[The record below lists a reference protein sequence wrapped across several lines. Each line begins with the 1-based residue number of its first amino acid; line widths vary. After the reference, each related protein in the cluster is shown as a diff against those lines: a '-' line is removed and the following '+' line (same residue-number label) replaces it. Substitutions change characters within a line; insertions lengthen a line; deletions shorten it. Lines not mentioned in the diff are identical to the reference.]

1 MTGARFAQ
9 APIMSPSDLLSRFI
23 ETSLLPT
30 DLVFTPDLIV
40 VALASRAGS
49 APCPVCGQRS
59 DRVHSHYRRV
69 LADLPICGRQLA
81 LILRLRKF
89 LCPNAG
95 CPRHIFC
102 ERIPA
107 LAATHARSTIRLV
120 HLQRTLGLALGGEP
134 GSRLAAELAVP
145 ISGDTILSRVKTVPA
160 EPERHYRFVGIDDFA
175 LRKGHTYGTILVDL
189 QRGRVIDL
197 FDGRDGTPV
206 AVWLKSHP
214 GIEIITRDRW
224 AAYANACTAA
234 APKATQVA
242 DRFHLIGNIRE
253 LVERLFEQHA
263 SALDAALEPP
273 PVVTP
278 DPCVGTQPIRVI
290 SSDSTP
296 ATAMSTTPPCDPNGL
311 AAPANKSPPPAPAK
325 VSHRQQQRQNC
336 FDEVRRLRLADRS
349 VRQIA
354 RELRIS
360 PKTVLNYMHRERCP
374 NWNPGTRRATRLD
387 SLQAK
392 VDAFIQEGGRTA
404 SVLFRRLKDHGCCSS
419 YDAVR
424 RFLARR
430 LQAAGIAPVHSGR
443 GPPRLRRP
451 SARQLSFEFVRRAEE
466 RSEDAAGRMA
476 KLNPIPQLCDALKL
490 ANELVEMTRGQSKV
504 RLVDWLSRAEVSGS
518 GSVRSFAEALR
529 TDAAAV
535 QAALSTSWNNG
546 PVEGQVNRLK
556 TIKRSMYGRAGL
568 ALLRARVCAKS

>member
-1 MTGARFAQ
+1 ML
-9 APIMSPSDLLSRFI
+9 PSDLLTQI
-23 ETSLLPT
+23 LGTALVPT
-30 DLVFTPDLIV
+30 DLVFAPDLIV
-40 VALASRAGS
+40 VALASRTAS

-59 DRVHSHYRRV
+59 DHAHSRYRRV

-81 LILRLRKF
+81 LVLRLRKF

-95 CPRHIFC
+95 CPRRIFC
-102 ERIPA
+102 ERVHG
-107 LAATHARSTIRLV
+107 LAATHARSTTRLV

-145 ISGDTILSRVKTVPA
+145 TSGDTILRRVKA
-160 EPERHYRFVGIDDFA
+160 AFAQPETSYRVIGIDDFA
-175 LRKGHTYGTILVDL
+175 PRKGRTYGTILVDL

-197 FDGRDGTPV
+197 LDGRDGAPV

-224 AAYANACTAA
+224 AAYANACTTA

-263 SALDAALEPP
+263 SAPDAALEPP
-273 PVVTP
+273 PAVTP
-278 DPCVGTQPIRVI
+278 DPCAATQPIPGI

-296 ATAMSTTPPCDPNGL
+296 ATAMPATPPCDPNDL
-311 AAPANKSPPPAPAK
+311 AAHANESPPPAPAK

-360 PKTVLNYMHRERCP
+360 PKTVLSYMHRERCP

-387 SLQAK
+387 GLQAK

-404 SVLFRRLKDHGCCSS
+404 SVLFRRLKDHGCRSS

-424 RFLARR
+424 RFFARR

-451 SARQLSFEFVRRAEE
+451 SARQLSFEFVRRAKE
-466 RSEDAAGRMA
+466 RSEDAVERMA

-504 RLVDWLSRAEVSGS
+504 PLVDWLSRADTSAS

-535 QAALSTSWNNG
+535 QAALSTPWSNG

-556 TIKRSMYGRAGL
+556 SIKRSMYGRAGL